1 MQAEENEDSRKSED
15 RRACRGE
22 AAVASLL
29 ASLYLTQMWLCKH
42 HTLKNT
48 LKIAKILDIGD
59 IELTEILSCD

>member
-15 RRACRGE
+15 RRAWRVE
-22 AAVASLL
+22 AAVTSLL
-29 ASLYLTQMWLCKH
+29 ASLYLMQMWPCKP

-59 IELTEILSCD
+59 SELTEIFSCG